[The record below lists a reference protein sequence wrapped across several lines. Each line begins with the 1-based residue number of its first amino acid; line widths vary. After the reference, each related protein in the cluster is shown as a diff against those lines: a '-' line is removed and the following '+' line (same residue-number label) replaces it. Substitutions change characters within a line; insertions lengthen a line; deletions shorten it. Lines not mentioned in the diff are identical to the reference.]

1 MRKFYNF
8 ETMFKSLKEEL
19 TEFLK
24 ESGIYYEVSGC
35 EKGYHF
41 EIKCNNE
48 EVEKI
53 NNWLDDHTVTEVA

>member
-19 TEFLK
+19 TVFLK
-24 ESGIYYEVSGC
+24 ESGIYYECSGC
-35 EKGYHF
+35 GKGYHF
-41 EIKCNNE
+41 EIECNNE

-53 NNWLDDHTVTEVA
+53 NNWLDDHTITEVA